1 MPHAHR
7 NLPDGVA
14 IGPDGQFVSVD
25 EDMLSDIEVAT
36 FASNAAVAA
45 ADLDGTTSLGGQVQE
60 FESIEVIDYDEIVD
74 RNEELLLLDAKHS
87 LVVYA
92 NSTETADGTVAAA
105 VEVSADP
112 SLTDTTGRVVE
123 IRNNDLPPGDSQV
136 IGTGTTDDSIDLIGR
151 PLSAVGH
158 APFSDGSSGAGG
170 GGSAGEDRL
179 SLGMAPAEFGR
190 FHPRDEL
197 FVNGSIRAW
206 NIDDAGVHVNVSGQH
221 VYGVVEG

>member
-1 MPHAHR
+1 MPHGHR

-25 EDMLSDIEVAT
+25 EDMFSDIEVAT
-36 FASNAAVAA
+36 FASNAGVTAS
-45 ADLDGTTSLGGQVQE
+45 DLDGETSFGGEAQV
-60 FESIEVIDYDEIVD
+60 FEGIEVIDYDEIVD
-74 RNEELLLLDAKHS
+74 RNEELVLLAAMHS

-92 NSTETADGTVAAA
+92 NSTETADGTVAAG

-112 SLTDTTGRVVE
+112 SLTPATSRVVDT
-123 IRNNDLPPGDSQV
+123 RNNDLPPGDSQV
-136 IGTGTTDDSIDLIGR
+136 TGTGSTDDSIDLIGR

-158 APFSDGSSGAGG
+158 APFSDGASGVGG
-170 GGSAGEDRL
+170 GGSAGEDSISL
-179 SLGMAPAEFGR
+179 SMAPAEFGR

-197 FVNGSIRAW
+197 FVNGEIRAW
-206 NIDDAGVHVNVSGQH
+206 NIDDAGVHANVSGQH